1 MLALTTTTITQHDQV
16 EYLKAQLASEQTLR
30 TETEAALTLAR
41 TRTDSVRSEA
51 AAALEAAE
59 DSKRAAVTAANGRA
73 QAAAE
78 AAAGEAF
85 ALRGKLAQLQEQVG
99 ESLGSVALA
108 KRHEESAK
116 AEAAA
121 LAQVRLLLLLSSTH
135 VATCRTVVS
144 ALICLAKSKC
154 SGRKRACGTNASC

>member
-1 MLALTTTTITQHDQV
+1 V

-59 DSKRAAVTAANGRA
+59 DSKRAAVAAANARA

-99 ESLGSVALA
+99 ESLGSAALA
-108 KRHEESAK
+108 QRHEETAK

-121 LAQVRLLLLLSSTH
+121 LAQVRCSVLLLSVCVHVCKLLVRHRYKSMCTGSTCVYIFSDSTQLDSKH
-135 VATCRTVVS
+135 MHAEH
-144 ALICLAKSKC
+144 ICT
-154 SGRKRACGTNASC
+154 RH